1 MTRYE
6 ALIGKNW
13 EKIGMANLFVSRTRE
28 GGDSDYA
35 VFVIDLYCL
44 GVKDCF
50 SETGVSE
57 SMLREFIETRL
68 PPDSQE
74 RIHPA
79 CAKKLIEG
87 AVAYA
92 ESLGFA
98 PARDFRKARKVLS
111 SVDCSICPRDFTFG
125 CDGRPRYIRGPDD
138 SEERVDRV
146 LTILT
151 ARFGEE
157 GFDYED
163 PQQDDEPD
171 ALAVRE
177 DLIAWLA
184 AEPDDVPRF
193 YEVSGIFTA
202 MLICPTVLSP
212 SEIYAVLWGP
222 EGKVWETADDAQEF
236 SSLLMAYWNQLNDLV
251 YDAITPGAHPDEQI
265 LDVWEQ
271 DFPDQEG
278 NGIAMAAAMFEWAR
292 GFRRA
297 TELWPDAW
305 GDALTRPD
313 LAPHWE
319 VVGWWANFDRQEN
332 RDKMVAA
339 AESAPPRTM
348 NTSVKALACA
358 LRPPSGQPPRFT

>member
-6 ALIGKNW
+6 ALIRKNW

-28 GGDSDYA
+28 GGDSDFA

-68 PPDSQE
+68 PPDTQE

-98 PARDFRKARKVLS
+98 PARDFRKARRVLS
-111 SVDCSICPRDFTFG
+111 GIDRSVCPRDFTFG

-138 SEERVDRV
+138 SEERVDRI

-163 PQQDDEPD
+163 PEQVDEPD
-171 ALAVRE
+171 ALAARE
-177 DLIAWLA
+177 DLIAWLD
-184 AEPDDVPRF
+184 AEPEGVPRF
-193 YEVSGIFTA
+193 YELSGLLTA
-202 MLICPTVLSP
+202 MLICPTVLTP
-212 SEIYAVLWGP
+212 TEIFAVLWGP
-222 EGKVWETADDAQEF
+222 EGKLWEADDDAREF
-236 SSLLMAYWNQLNDLV
+236 ASLLMAYWNQLDDLV
-251 YDAITPGAHPDEQI
+251 HNAIAPDGHTGELI
-265 LDVWEQ
+265 LDIREE
-271 DFPDQEG
+271 DFPDDKQG
-278 NGIAMAAAMFEWAR
+278 GLALAAANMDWAR

-297 TELWPDAW
+297 AAQWPEAW
-305 GDALTRPD
+305 GDALNRPD

-319 VVGWWANFDRQEN
+319 VVGWWAEFNVKEN

-339 AESAPPRTM
+339 AESAPPRTL
-348 NTSVKALACA
+348 NSSIKALARA
-358 LRPPSGQPPRFT
+358 LRPQAGQPPSFA

>member
-1 MTRYE
+1 MTRYD
-6 ALIGKNW
+6 ALIEKGW
-13 EKIGMANLFVSRTRE
+13 EGLGMANLLVSRTRE
-28 GGDSDYA
+28 DGDTDYA
-35 VFVIDLYCL
+35 VFILDLYCL

-50 SETGVSE
+50 AETGVSKSALE
-57 SMLREFIETRL
+57 EFIDTHL
-68 PPDSQE
+68 PPATQE

-87 AVAYA
+87 AVTYA

-98 PARDFRKARKVLS
+98 PHRDFRKARKVLS
-111 SVDCSICPRDFTFG
+111 GIDRSVCPREFTFG

-138 SEERVDRV
+138 SDERVDRIR
-146 LTILT
+146 TILT

-163 PQQDDEPD
+163 PDEADETD

-177 DLIAWLA
+177 DLIDWLA
-184 AEPDDVPRF
+184 AEPHEVPRF
-193 YEVSGIFTA
+193 YEVGGLLTA
-202 MLICPTVLSP
+202 MLICPSDLSP
-212 SEIYAVLWGP
+212 SEVYAVLWGP

-251 YDAITPGAHPDEQI
+251 LQAIAPGAHPDEQI

-278 NGIAMAAAMFEWAR
+278 SGIAMAAAMFEWAR

-297 TELWPDAW
+297 SELWPEAW
-305 GDALTRPD
+305 GSALTRPD

-319 VVGWWANFDRQEN
+319 VVGWWAEFDRQEN

-339 AESAPPRTM
+339 AEAAQPRTL
-348 NTSVKALACA
+348 NTSVKAVARA
-358 LRPPSGQPPRFT
+358 LRPPAGQPPSFA